1 MKENNKNN
9 NISIVVIVIGNKTR
23 GAGYKNTTS
32 SITVA
37 EPASSMNINT
47 SPSIIIKN
55 FFVKPEGNRLLSFS
69 SFQQQSLHCC
79 CFCRRRPHDDKRI
92 FHFIRFTQN
101 LIYSSTY
108 ISPKHSSPVL
118 PEKSTVLNSYNGV
131 RIATM
136 LCYSSENFN

>member
-1 MKENNKNN
+1 MKENNKNKNN
-9 NISIVVIVIGNKTR
+9 NISIVVSGNKTR

-32 SITVA
+32 SKTVA
-37 EPASSMNINT
+37 EPACQPASSMNINT

-69 SFQQQSLHCC
+69 FQQQSSHCC
-79 CFCRRRPHDDKRI
+79 CCRRPHDDKRI

-131 RIATM
+131 RIATVG
-136 LCYSSENFN
+136 E